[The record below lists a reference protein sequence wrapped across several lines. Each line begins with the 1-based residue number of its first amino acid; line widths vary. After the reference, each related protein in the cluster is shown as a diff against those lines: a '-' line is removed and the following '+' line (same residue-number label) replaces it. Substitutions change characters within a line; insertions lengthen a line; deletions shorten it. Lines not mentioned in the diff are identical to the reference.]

1 MQRLVSKEMFFFVKK
16 KNIPTCGVLNQGQMC
31 RETERSLKGRI
42 EGVLSL
48 SFYNENNNNELNIS
62 QKVKTDT
69 FYYTEINPLFSEIM

>member
-1 MQRLVSKEMFFFVKK
+1 
-16 KNIPTCGVLNQGQMC
+16 MC